1 MIINIP
7 LQIDEVTFEQKVKE
21 DYAKSVKELLLNKVD
36 EVLAERD
43 GRYYTQSRS
52 WKKGMENIITQE
64 IDIFMNDHKDEIV
77 EMAADKLAE
86 RLARTKKA
94 KAILE
99 GMEVK

>member
-7 LQIDEVTFEQKVKE
+7 LQIDEATFEEKVRE
-21 DYAKSVKELLLNKVD
+21 DYAENVKQLLLAKVD
-36 EVLAERD
+36 KVLED
-43 GRYYTQSRS
+43 YDNRYYATSKS
-52 WKKGMENIITQE
+52 WKNGLEYMITQE
-64 IDIFMNDHKDEIV
+64 IDIFIKDHKDEIV

-94 KAILE
+94 KSILE

>member
-7 LQIDEVTFEQKVKE
+7 LQIDEATFEQKVRD
-21 DYAKSVKELLLNKVD
+21 DYVENVKQLLLNKVD
-36 EVLAERD
+36 EVLKEYD
-43 GRYYTQSRS
+43 NRYYTQSRS
-52 WKKGMENIITQE
+52 WKNGLEYMITRE
-64 IDIFMNDHKDEIV
+64 IDIFINDHKDEIV

-99 GMEVK
+99 GIEVE

>member
-7 LQIDEVTFEQKVKE
+7 LQIDEVTFEKKVRE
-21 DYAKSVKELLLNKVD
+21 DYAKNVQELLLNKVD
-36 EVLAERD
+36 EVLKEQD
-43 GRYYTQSRS
+43 NCYYTQSRS
-52 WKKGMENIITQE
+52 WKNGMEHMITQE
-64 IDIFMNDHKDEIV
+64 IDIFINDHKDEIV
-77 EMAADKLAE
+77 EMAAHKLAE